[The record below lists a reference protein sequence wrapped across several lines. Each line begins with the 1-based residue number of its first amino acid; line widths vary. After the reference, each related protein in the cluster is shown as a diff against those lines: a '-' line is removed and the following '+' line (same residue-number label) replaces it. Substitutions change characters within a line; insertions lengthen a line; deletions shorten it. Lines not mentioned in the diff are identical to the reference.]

1 MDFFYAFTETILHS
15 IWQAGL
21 LVLLFF
27 CFTVFFKNVHPI
39 NKRNLLYGLLAI
51 QIIVSTVTFN
61 MYFKGNTI
69 NIFHFTTNDFVNTN
83 WLSNNATLL
92 FSIYTTLLSFRLMAL
107 LWKWNSFK
115 TNYSR
120 YLIKP
125 SVEYKVFTEL
135 RAYQLG
141 IKRKVKLWYS
151 NSINAPITFG
161 FLKPMIILPFCLLSN
176 LTQTEVEAIILHEL
190 SHIKHKDYLLNWA
203 LVAIDLIYYF
213 NPFIKILVENI
224 KLERE
229 KNCDLQVIN
238 FKYDKIQYAQ
248 ILLKIAKN
256 VSKVESFQIGAVS
269 NNNQLLKRVNFF
281 CGVDLQ
287 IKKNKTSIYALAIIC
302 LFSISLTMFFTQIQ
316 STKKANTTFNKYSV
330 ATMQADNVIAKP
342 EGQLVIKTIA
352 TVSKS
357 TKVTKEKSKAKIE
370 TFPAIIIDVNE
381 AENNSTYNFVAM
393 NETDSIKEF
402 IYTIETQKGEV
413 TRSYILKQVKGKW
426 VFLPKWMIKE
436 VNSDSLLLQSLDT
449 TFIKIDSVQ

>member
-27 CFTVFFKNVHPI
+27 CFTVLFKNIHPI
-39 NKRNLLYGLLAI
+39 NKRNFLYGLLAL
-51 QIIVSTVTFN
+51 QIILSAFTFN
-61 MYFKGNTI
+61 MYFNGSTI
-69 NIFHFTTNDFVNTN
+69 NIFHFTTNDFINTN
-83 WLSNNATLL
+83 WLSNNAILL
-92 FSIYTTLLSFRLMAL
+92 FSIYTTLLLFRLMAL

-115 TNYSR
+115 SSYSKS
-120 YLIKP
+120 LLKP
-125 SVEYKVFTEL
+125 SVELKVFTEL
-135 RAYQLG
+135 RSYQLA

-151 NSINAPITFG
+151 NSIEAPITFG

-176 LTQTEVEAIILHEL
+176 LSQSEVEAIILHEL

-203 LVAIDLIYYF
+203 LVAIELIYYF

-281 CGVDLQ
+281 CGADLQ

-302 LFSISLTMFFTQIQ
+302 LFSISLTMLFTQTQ
-316 STKKANTTFNKYSV
+316 SSKKANTTFNKYSV
-330 ATMQADNVIAKP
+330 AIKQAANVIAKP
-342 EGQLVIKTIA
+342 EGQLTIKTVA
-352 TVSKS
+352 TADIS
-357 TKVTKEKSKAKIE
+357 TKVIIAKSIKKTE
-370 TFPAIIIDVNE
+370 TFPAIIMDINE
-381 AENNSTYNFVAM
+381 EENNSTYNFVAM

-402 IYTIETQKGEV
+402 IYSIETQKGEV
-413 TRSYILKQVKGKW
+413 TQSFIMKQVKGKW
-426 VFLPKWMIKE
+426 VFQPKWMIKE
-436 VNSDSLLLQSLDT
+436 VNLDSALIQYLDNNS
-449 TFIKIDSVQ
+449 IKIDSIQ